1 MWDKKTHAWW
11 IRYVFWD
18 VREVWNSFYI
28 ILMCTLPIVWV
39 AFSGVRKSL
48 SPQGT
53 GQVEVKEN
61 PPSPRLRRWQPKKLG
76 DRFFVG
82 KFWIYP
88 LPLPR
93 IASHQLEFFNFLFS
107 GDPEKKT
114 HFYLPL
120 LFGWVGGGGVD
131 PMFGQFSPTSMVD
144 VRFLLATNNPPFSP
158 ISVAELYQW
167 HWQLNPMPILE
178 SS

>member
-1 MWDKKTHAWW
+1 
-11 IRYVFWD
+11 
-18 VREVWNSFYI
+18 
-28 ILMCTLPIVWV
+28 MCTLPIVWV

-120 LFGWVGGGGVD
+120 LFGWVGGGGGLIQCLD
-131 PMFGQFSPTSMVD
+131 NFPLHQWLMSDFCWRPIIHHFHPSRWQSCINGIGSWIQCRSLSHLRLAQASRIWIDMARHTS
-144 VRFLLATNNPPFSP
+144 TYTPEN
-158 ISVAELYQW
+158 
-167 HWQLNPMPILE
+167 
-178 SS
+178 